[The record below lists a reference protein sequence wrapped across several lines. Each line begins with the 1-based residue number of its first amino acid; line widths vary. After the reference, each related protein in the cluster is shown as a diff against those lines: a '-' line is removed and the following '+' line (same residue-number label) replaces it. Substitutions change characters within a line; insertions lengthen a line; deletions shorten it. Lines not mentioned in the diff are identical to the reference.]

1 MSFSRKLVLVSVS
14 LGALVL
20 LPSACHPAHAA
31 DAARAMTPTID
42 VEVEDRAADKSTH
55 VMRFSLSV
63 IDCQFAPPCSH
74 PICRVMQ
81 PEGRVERP
89 PGMMPRIEGG
99 VDRQIPFSRRMRPE
113 EFCRVMQ
120 PPSRTPLSLEA
131 FGGVLPISVDV
142 AVAREASARARVA
155 SDRRRRASA

>member
-63 IDCQFAPPCSH
+63 IDGHAQLKTRDGEAKYDLVAHSSPSTTPHFA
-74 PICRVMQ
+74 
-81 PEGRVERP
+81 
-89 PGMMPRIEGG
+89 
-99 VDRQIPFSRRMRPE
+99 
-113 EFCRVMQ
+113 
-120 PPSRTPLSLEA
+120 LSLKRSDTAAAGDIELSSA
-131 FGGVLPISVDV
+131 IPLAPGQRVLV
-142 AVAREASARARVA
+142 AKIDRADGRFTTIVAQVH
-155 SDRRRRASA
+155 